1 LREVEQH
8 PKEQSQGVRSP
19 IENGNKFY
27 YLTSVLV
34 LVFLLPIP
42 GVLPKAQMNSMGLNN
57 ALCMINDSSHPL
69 GLTYATN
76 LVVLGAQLSL

>member
-1 LREVEQH
+1 LD
-8 PKEQSQGVRSP
+8 
-19 IENGNKFY
+19 
-27 YLTSVLV
+27 